1 MSDAEPRP
9 PMTVEL
15 AWDGDLRFSARGRET
30 TVLFDSAG
38 RMGPSPVEALVE
50 SLGACMGMDLVHF
63 LERSRVPAAKVK
75 LTLVA
80 HRAPD
85 HPRRLVAVE
94 LQADIHGA
102 ASDEQV
108 SRALDLSKEKYCS
121 VWASLREDIAFTTRF
136 TVHRPSA

>member
-15 AWDGDLRFSARGRET
+15 TWDGDLRFSARGRET

-63 LERSRVPAAKVK
+63 LERSRVPAEKVK
-75 LTLVA
+75 VTLVA
-80 HRAPD
+80 QRAPD